1 MQTCLPRFD
10 MNPVAASSRM
20 FASTK
25 GTPVRPSICNRQQ
38 HSACSVVRR
47 VAWYRGTPIVRP
59 PSHSSHTRPP
69 SRMASAKADA
79 QVGTY
84 PRFEEGLVMP
94 PWCVHVMH
102 AATEERPS
110 RISASPPTR
119 MGRVCDGRGQ
129 QRTTAAAALDAK
141 EAEEVAPYEL
151 ENEPVRRLVR
161 DALALVPLDL
171 DVNVPARHN
180 LWPRL

>member
-1 MQTCLPRFD
+1 M
-10 MNPVAASSRM
+10 AA
-20 FASTK
+20 
-25 GTPVRPSICNRQQ
+25 
-38 HSACSVVRR
+38 
-47 VAWYRGTPIVRP
+47 
-59 PSHSSHTRPP
+59 
-69 SRMASAKADA
+69 AKADA

-94 PWCVHVMH
+94 PWCVHVVH

-141 EAEEVAPYEL
+141 EAEEVAPCEL
-151 ENEPVRRLVR
+151 EHEPVRRLVL

-171 DVNVPARHN
+171 DINVPARHN
-180 LWPRL
+180 FCHGYDGPALSAQSTV